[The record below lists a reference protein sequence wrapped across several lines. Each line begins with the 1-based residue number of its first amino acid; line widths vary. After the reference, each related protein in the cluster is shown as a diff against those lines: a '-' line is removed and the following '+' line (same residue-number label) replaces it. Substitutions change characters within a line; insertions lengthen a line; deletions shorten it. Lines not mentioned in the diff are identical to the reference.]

1 MSNNLTEINVVVL
14 GRGVVGSV
22 WLDGSA
28 ELRSR
33 FKSVANVKI
42 VAVAN
47 STRYLLDKN
56 GLGIEQLNQ
65 YAQLSKAADL
75 HQLIGALSD
84 LELPNLVIL
93 DLTASEIVANR
104 YLEFAERSWN
114 VISANKIPLTKS
126 TERHKLLVNTFRT
139 NGCFWGIN
147 ATVGAALPVQS
158 SLSDLLQAGDKL
170 QSITGVFSGSLS
182 YLLSYYDGEQ
192 SFTDLIKQAK
202 EVGMTEPDPRDDL
215 SGTDVQRKLLILA
228 RIAGYS
234 LNLEDIRVSPLLPQ
248 SLLDGDINDFW
259 NNADAIDQFMADK
272 SAEAKKVGQKLAYQA
287 KATFNGNVA
296 EGEVSLVSLPLDNA
310 LTQLTPADNVFTL
323 TTDFYLNNPLVIR
336 GPGAGAIVT
345 ATAVNIDLNKYILQI
360 AVAASGTGNPRTE
373 LY

>member
-1 MSNNLTEINVVVL
+1 MSNKLTEINVVVL

>member
-33 FKSVANVKI
+33 FKNVANVKI

-56 GLGIEQLNQ
+56 GLGIELLNQ

-93 DLTASEIVANR
+93 DLTASDIVANR

-126 TERHKLLVNTFRT
+126 TERHKLLINTFRA

-248 SLLDGDINDFW
+248 SLLDGDLNDFW
-259 NNADAIDQFMADK
+259 NNAEAIDQFMAEK
-272 SAEAKKVGQKLAYQA
+272 SAAAKKVGQKLAYQA

>member
-33 FKSVANVKI
+33 FKNVANVKI

-93 DLTASEIVANR
+93 DLTASDIVANR

-126 TERHKLLVNTFRT
+126 TERHKLLINTFRA

-248 SLLDGDINDFW
+248 SLLDGDLNDFW
-259 NNADAIDQFMADK
+259 NNAEAIDQFMAEK
-272 SAEAKKVGQKLAYQA
+272 SAAAKKVGQKLAYQA

>member
-1 MSNNLTEINVVVL
+1 MTDKLAQVNIVVL

-33 FKSVANVKI
+33 YKGIADVKV

-47 STRYLLDKN
+47 STRYLLNVD
-56 GLGIEQLNQ
+56 GLGIDQINQ
-65 YAQLSKAADL
+65 YAQLSDAADL
-75 HQLIGALSD
+75 SALITALDEQQL
-84 LELPNLVIL
+84 ENLVVL
-93 DLTASEIVANR
+93 DLTASDEVANH
-104 YLEFAERSWN
+104 YLEFAQRGWN
-114 VISANKIPLTKS
+114 VISANKKPLTKS
-126 TERHKLLVNTFRT
+126 TERHKLVTKTFKKH
-139 NGCFWGIN
+139 GAFWGIN

-182 YLLSYYDGEQ
+182 YLLSYYDGKQ
-192 SFTDLIKQAK
+192 SFTDLIRQAK

-234 LNLEDIRVSPLLPQ
+234 LDLQDIRVSPLLPDALMAG
-248 SLLDGDINDFW
+248 SIEEFW
-259 NNADAIDQFMADK
+259 ANADKIDAYMAEQ
-272 SAEAKKVGQKLAYQA
+272 SASAKQANKKLAYQA
-287 KATFNGNVA
+287 KATFVQQVA
-296 EGEVSLVSLPLDNA
+296 EGEVGLVALPESNA

-323 TTDFYLNNPLVIR
+323 TTEFYQNNPLVIR

-345 ATAVNIDLNKYILQI
+345 ATAVNIDLNKFILQI
-360 AVAASGTGNPRTE
+360 AIATSGNGNLNSE
-373 LY
+373 LF